1 MPNYPVISSW
11 LTTGKSLKSE
21 NKDFLPAFLLA
32 EEVPVTL
39 HQFTNEQE
47 GINGSDAVA
56 NQIGNEFPF
65 GV

>member
-1 MPNYPVISSW
+1 MPNCPAISSW

-21 NKDFLPAFLLA
+21 NKDFLHAFLLA

-47 GINGSDAVA
+47 GINGCDAIADQVS
-56 NQIGNEFPF
+56 NEFPL
-65 GV
+65 GI